1 VLWFPQDEG
10 AESAESEAENDGS
23 DINEEEEEEEGK
35 LDRAKKT
42 QIRGSFQVASG
53 NDPGHQGLKQK

>member
-1 VLWFPQDEG
+1 MLWFPQDEG
-10 AESAESEAENDGS
+10 AESAESEPEQNDGS
-23 DINEEEEEEEGK
+23 DISEEEEEGK

-42 QIRGSFQVASG
+42 QIRGSCQVASG

>member
-1 VLWFPQDEG
+1 ME
-10 AESAESEAENDGS
+10 ESEPEQNDGS

-42 QIRGSFQVASG
+42 QIRGSVQVTSG
-53 NDPGHQGLKQK
+53 IGPGHQGLKQK